1 MTRPP
6 AQLVFVIVS
15 YQSAGIIDRCLDAI
29 DALSQPVSIVVID
42 NHSEDDTVARLAA
55 RGITATDSGSNLG
68 FAPAAN
74 LGARQARGKAGGQ
87 AESQTGNELLCFLN
101 PDCMVTEQVVSQGL
115 AALVADPR
123 CIAVPSFRHDDGSIV
138 AGRQPGYTRRKLLA
152 DLLETAGKPA
162 AAASIKRRLGCDAT
176 DWHWP
181 LGACLFVR
189 REFFDEIG
197 GFDQR
202 YFMYME
208 DVQIGISA
216 HQAGGRVVALDSVIS
231 HRSGQGSDI
240 PMERRLEVL
249 DQARIQY
256 ARHHYGRGFAALL
269 SGIRQRGLRAR
280 GQA

>member
-1 MTRPP
+1 MKPSRERL
-6 AQLVFVIVS
+6 AFIVVS
-15 YQSAGIIDRCLDAI
+15 YNSAAVIDSCLDAI
-29 DALSQPVSIVVID
+29 KALPQPSSTVVID
-42 NHSEDDTVARLAA
+42 NRSADDTVARLAA
-55 RGITATDSGSNLG
+55 RGITATDSGGNLG

-74 LGARQARGKAGGQ
+74 LGARQAGA
-87 AESQTGNELLCFLN
+87 ELLCFLN
-101 PDCMVTEQVVSQGL
+101 PDCMVTDQVVTQGL
-115 AALVADPR
+115 AALAADPR
-123 CIAVPSFRHDDGSIV
+123 CIAVPGFRHDDGSIV

-162 AAASIKRRLGCDAT
+162 AAATIKRRLGCDAT
-176 DWHWP
+176 DWYWP

-189 REFFDEIG
+189 RAFFDALG

-240 PMERRLEVL
+240 PMERRLELL

-256 ARHHYGRGFAALL
+256 ARYHYGRGFAALL
-269 SGIRQRGLRAR
+269 TGIRRRGLRAR